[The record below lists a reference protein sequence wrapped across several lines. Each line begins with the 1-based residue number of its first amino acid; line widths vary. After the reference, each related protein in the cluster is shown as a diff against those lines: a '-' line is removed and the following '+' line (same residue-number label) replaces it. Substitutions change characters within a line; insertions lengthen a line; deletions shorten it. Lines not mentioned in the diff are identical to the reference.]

1 MARFFVG
8 LEGRPDQAATPLA
21 EVFNL
26 EAQLATAGAASD
38 QESDAS

>member
-1 MARFFVG
+1 MGRFFLG
-8 LEGRPDQAATPLA
+8 LDGRPDQAATALT

-26 EAQLATAGAASD
+26 EAQLADAGAASD